1 MKVELFYKIAYHRM
15 YDHYLPKL
23 LQTIGYL
30 NEDELWKTEGTVNS
44 IGGIVLHICEH
55 IKRNSSRYSNPNIHF
70 ENGIEEYFP
79 VMRLD
84 SKTLSEIIQGIF
96 DEWKQEYVKAYNEN
110 TRIDIHSLFH
120 LVEHTSYHLGQVVD
134 RTKLLK
140 GKKFDFCQ
148 NGLNEKKLRLCI
160 ENTTIL

>member
-1 MKVELFYKIAYHRM
+1 MDLFYKIVYHRM

-23 LQTIGYL
+23 LKTIGHL
-30 NEDELWKTEGTVNS
+30 HTEELWKQEDSANS
-44 IGGIVLHICEH
+44 IGGIILHVCEY

-79 VMRLD
+79 IMHLSPGVLC
-84 SKTLSEIIQGIF
+84 KTVQGTF
-96 DEWKQEYVKAYNEN
+96 DEWKQEYVKACNEN
-110 TRIDIHSLFH
+110 TYIDMHNLFH
-120 LVEHTSYHLGQVVD
+120 LVEHTSYHVGQVVD

-148 NGLNEKKLRLCI
+148 SGLNEKNLRLRI
-160 ENTTIL
+160 ENITVL